1 MKKIALIVMLCLSI
15 ASLSGHEKAG
25 DIQTGA
31 AATLQ
36 ESPEAVV
43 QRQLDAYNARDIDAF
58 VVTFAEDVEVYNS
71 RGELTMKGRQ
81 QLRNGYETMFKNTPN
96 LHCNI
101 EKRIVINN
109 KVIDEERVIA
119 GDRKIH
125 AVAIYEVVDGK
136 IRKVNFVD

>member
-1 MKKIALIVMLCLSI
+1 MKKIALIVMLCLSF

-31 AATLQ
+31 AAMLQ

-58 VVTFAEDVEVYNS
+58 VITFAEDVEVYNS

-81 QLRNGYETMFKNTPN
+81 QLRNGYENMFKNTPN

-119 GDRKIH
+119 GDRRIH